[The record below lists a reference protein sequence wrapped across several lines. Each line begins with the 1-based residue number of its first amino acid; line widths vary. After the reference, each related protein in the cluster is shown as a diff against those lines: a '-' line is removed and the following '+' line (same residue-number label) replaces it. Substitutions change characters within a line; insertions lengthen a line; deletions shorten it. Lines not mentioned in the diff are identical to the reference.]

1 MAKTESEAFS
11 ITVEQNVPTEMRDGI
26 LLRSDIYRPIEA
38 AACPVLLCRTPY
50 DKGQEV
56 YIQIARALASNG
68 YIAVVQDIPGAWYFR
83 WGVFLAIPE
92 QHRNLRRR
100 RTVTILL
107 NGQRVFPAAMDRSE
121 HGDIPTRRGASGVSP
136 ERSRHPLKR
145 CLRVACRRGCLT

>member
-1 MAKTESEAFS
+1 MAKTESETFS
-11 ITVEQNVPTEMRDGI
+11 ITVEQDVPTEMRDGV

-68 YIAVVQDIPGAWYFR
+68 YIAVVQDIRGRGISDGEYF
-83 WGVFLAIPE
+83 WQFQNNTETFDAEDGYD
-92 QHRNLRRR
+92 
-100 RTVTILL
+100 TVEWAAGI
-107 NGQRVFPAAMDRSE
+107 PAAMDRSE

-145 CLRVACRRGCLT
+145 CLRVACPHGCLT